1 MKVDVKVIQLVQEL
15 VVEANA
21 LKGPSQQLQRLHL
34 SEAGLVAVLLLVADV
49 EVVER
54 VYVTQD
60 DFSNNLVIFGVV
72 PDYKFRLNE
81 LFCNLLA
88 ELEMLIKFADIIR
101 AVGLNFFE
109 ERQDDLPRYGVAR
122 T

>member
-1 MKVDVKVIQLVQEL
+1 M
-15 VVEANA
+15 
-21 LKGPSQQLQRLHL
+21 
-34 SEAGLVAVLLLVADV
+34 VAVLLLVADV